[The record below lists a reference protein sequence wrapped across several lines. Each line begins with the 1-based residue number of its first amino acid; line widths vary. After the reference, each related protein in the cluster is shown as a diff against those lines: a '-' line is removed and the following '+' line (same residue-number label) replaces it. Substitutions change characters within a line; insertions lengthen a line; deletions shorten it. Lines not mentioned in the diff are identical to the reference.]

1 MFFDLLCKDQHAEQ
15 LNHQGGGELYTLTW
29 PVAKQSH
36 ASAKA
41 VGGPQAN
48 AGFTNTN
55 CPALKMLCKGGKYVK
70 KNAQSTLN

>member
-36 ASAKA
+36 ASAKSYA
-41 VGGPQAN
+41 SILICSNLVLPHIK
-48 AGFTNTN
+48 
-55 CPALKMLCKGGKYVK
+55 PPR
-70 KNAQSTLN
+70 